1 MENKEEE
8 TSKKKTLGRR
18 KIPIEKISNKK
29 SLQVAF
35 SKRRGSL
42 FKKASELSTLCG
54 VQVAV
59 IVESPAGKLYSFG
72 SPSVDSVIDR
82 FEKAREDGLNSCS
95 EAHEEEK
102 GVMEKSNWWWEDVF
116 LENLGLEEL
125 EERMSDMQVLK
136 NNLLKRIQD
145 HDDLVM
151 ADSFLNL

>member
-82 FEKAREDGLNSCS
+82 FERTRLCFNNCS

-102 GVMEKSNWWWEDVF
+102 GVMEKSNWWWEDVCA
-116 LENLGLEEL
+116 ENLGLEEL

>member
-82 FEKAREDGLNSCS
+82 FERTRLCFNNCS
-95 EAHEEEK
+95 QVHEEEK